1 VLIYGDVRK
10 RSFNNTPKQRYYRY
24 ITFLGEIMSG
34 LLERIQKQQEEE
46 RQARIEFMK
55 IHLPREES
63 NTAEGIKSLLAI
75 NGGGIVAMLGFMQ
88 ALVSKPV
95 QFALFTSYGANAML
109 MFSIGVVFAALT
121 PAARVI
127 FIKRLIAHQTDDSDY
142 PRLLEQA
149 GYVCWGLSLSFF
161 LVGVIC
167 ASFGI
172 RHAFL
177 S

>member
-1 VLIYGDVRK
+1 MG
-10 RSFNNTPKQRYYRY
+10 SF
-24 ITFLGEIMSG
+24 LEEI
-34 LLERIQKQQEEE
+34 RRQQQEEQQEMRRKHDEE

-75 NGGGIVAMLGFMQ
+75 NGGGIVAMLGFLQ
-88 ALVSKPV
+88 ALITKPV
-95 QFALFTSYGANAML
+95 QLALFTYYGANAML
-109 MFSIGVVFAALT
+109 MFSIGVLFAALT
-121 PAARVI
+121 PAARVM
-127 FIKRLIAHQTDDSDY
+127 FIKKLIARQTDAADF
-142 PRLLEQA
+142 PRRLERTA
-149 GYVCWGLSLSFF
+149 YVCWGLSLFFF

-167 ASFGI
+167 ASLGI